1 MGRPLIWLCFWLAV
15 PQPQPPAHVANRGAI
30 FSAGL
35 WWPAFFAIM
44 IAMRAF
50 DWEDSFRQVMRRSLR
65 ADQAYESRRDFQR
78 PMVAAAVV
86 VFACLA
92 MWMVSHVV
100 RAAGSR
106 RRIALACASLATLAL
121 AGLLILRIISL
132 HQIDR
137 LLYGPLKLNWL
148 GDIGLS
154 VTALAAA
161 VYYIRVLT
169 KRA

>member
-1 MGRPLIWLCFWLAV
+1 
-15 PQPQPPAHVANRGAI
+15 
-30 FSAGL
+30 
-35 WWPAFFAIM
+35 M

-121 AGLLILRIISL
+121 AGLLILRLISL